1 MSPPTTQP
9 NLFEWNNI
17 GGLVWGCVSSDTHP
31 HTKPGGWGGKRSQCP
46 RAKSSQGPKVQ
57 GFQAPRVPRYLKV
70 LFKYELDS
78 KEGPSCFQLILWQD
92 VIIQCEV
99 CDEQC
104 LGVVS
109 YLLHMDH
116 HKLDVALECAQCRR
130 SMQTYCQFY
139 SHYCDQLQFRSCIFC
154 EEMRMSEVNAL
165 KSPDVIDPKYLVKD
179 AVNLFT
185 RIIHFK
191 DDVTIVNNED
201 EGFKDTGVD
210 LVFLDF
216 HLQHQR
222 QKSSNVENENVTQ
235 IPIVD
240 ILDD

>member
-1 MSPPTTQP
+1 
-9 NLFEWNNI
+9 
-17 GGLVWGCVSSDTHP
+17 
-31 HTKPGGWGGKRSQCP
+31 
-46 RAKSSQGPKVQ
+46 
-57 GFQAPRVPRYLKV
+57 
-70 LFKYELDS
+70 
-78 KEGPSCFQLILWQD
+78 
-92 VIIQCEV
+92 
-99 CDEQC
+99 
-104 LGVVS
+104 
-109 YLLHMDH
+109 
-116 HKLDVALECAQCRR
+116 
-130 SMQTYCQFY
+130 
-139 SHYCDQLQFRSCIFC
+139 
-154 EEMRMSEVNAL
+154 MSEVNAL

-201 EGFKDTGVD
+201 KGFKDTGVD

-216 HLQHQR
+216 HLQHQL